1 MFNEKLVAEIYIKAI
16 TGITIICKNKPVNK
30 LLGSTKFFLISEKF
44 IFIPKKNISTI
55 RPKET
60 NVPNI
65 SRIASGGDDKTAKNW
80 LKLTLNCLLFSS
92 KKLKIKMK
100 NLDLERIFS
109 VNIAK
114 NNNKNPYWI
123 VSQYHLIL
131 FRLNYYSMSA
141 QFKLDQKSDADQAEQ
156 NLGNEAIK
164 NRPNIDHLLKRIAT
178 ERKQERKTS
187 IMFIII
193 AVIAITVVSFLFTQV

>member
-1 MFNEKLVAEIYIKAI
+1 
-16 TGITIICKNKPVNK
+16 
-30 LLGSTKFFLISEKF
+30 
-44 IFIPKKNISTI
+44 
-55 RPKET
+55 
-60 NVPNI
+60 
-65 SRIASGGDDKTAKNW
+65 
-80 LKLTLNCLLFSS
+80 
-92 KKLKIKMK
+92 MK

-156 NLGNEAIK
+156 NLGNEAI
-164 NRPNIDHLLKRIAT
+164 
-178 ERKQERKTS
+178 
-187 IMFIII
+187 
-193 AVIAITVVSFLFTQV
+193 